1 MQSCVSPPP
10 TETTWCCRNLLPR
23 PCSGVTHPRGPR
35 STSPCRGRRSRK
47 PQRWRTEKVEWD
59 HIAKCWVQGPRN
71 SWTQVQ
77 EEPQCTMELCINDV
91 KNSHATCIYCLKNF
105 IVFVFYITQSNN
117 QWNQQSKRS
126 VKTNIFG
133 HVVIFNLREQKNTE
147 FRTPFDRVEDLS
159 WFISVCADS
168 IFDPDVPCWLSI
180 FSKDKKTNRKMSTFI
195 LFFNPH

>member
-10 TETTWCCRNLLPR
+10 TETTWCCRNLPPR

-59 HIAKCWVQGPRN
+59 HIANCPVERPHN

-91 KNSHATCIYCLKNF
+91 KNFHATCIYCA
-105 IVFVFYITQSNN
+105 VFKKMYSLRFLHYTIKQD
-117 QWNQQSKRS
+117 QSKQTHLDMSSFSTYESR
-126 VKTNIFG
+126 KTLSSG
-133 HVVIFNLREQKNTE
+133 H
-147 FRTPFDRVEDLS
+147 
-159 WFISVCADS
+159 
-168 IFDPDVPCWLSI
+168 LSI
-180 FSKDKKTNRKMSTFI
+180 VWRIYLGLSVYALSQPLTQIFPADCQHFLKTKKQTGKCLLS
-195 LFFNPH
+195 